1 MPNTLIRMY
10 QAVTKITL
18 HTLDMVVNI
27 EIVKISK
34 YNEKGKKVTNQTK
47 IAQNESSI

>member
-34 YNEKGKKVTNQTK
+34 YNGKKIINRTK
-47 IAQNESSI
+47 IAQNEFSI